1 MIDFKDYRKFTLEGL
16 NIVDPDTL
24 PSDISLRVF
33 GEFQVIRRKR
43 DKKIMI
49 LLPNPERRPEDWKKV
64 YSERVFWISVRGYK
78 KSKVKSFTITNTLY
92 FYSQG
97 NAFKFLDNV
106 EELNIGEWTN
116 NFKEYEYLD
125 PKRKIIISR

>member
-43 DKKIMI
+43 DK
-49 LLPNPERRPEDWKKV
+49 
-64 YSERVFWISVRGYK
+64 
-78 KSKVKSFTITNTLY
+78 
-92 FYSQG
+92 
-97 NAFKFLDNV
+97 
-106 EELNIGEWTN
+106 
-116 NFKEYEYLD
+116 
-125 PKRKIIISR
+125 